1 MEENELLRLAKV
13 DEASMEVLLSSYK
26 PLVSKIARQYFAMGG
41 EYDDLVQEGMIG
53 LYKAIKSYDESKDAS
68 FKTFATLCITRQ
80 MLSAIRK
87 TKTIK
92 GKMFAELLD
101 DELISTLDTISD
113 SENPEEL
120 AISKQ
125 KGEFINREIQNNLS
139 EFELKVLIKYCS
151 GMSYDDIAKECDTNR
166 KSIDNALSRI
176 RSKLMHLL
184 DDTNY

>member
-1 MEENELLRLAKV
+1 MEEKELLKLAKT
-13 DEASMEVLLSSYK
+13 DESSMEVLLTQYK

-53 LYKAIKSYDESKDAS
+53 LYKAIQNYDDSKDAS
-68 FKTFATLCITRQ
+68 FKTFASLCITRQ

-101 DELISTLDTISD
+101 DELITADTVSD
-113 SENPEEL
+113 IENPEEL
-120 AISKQ
+120 IISKQ
-125 KGEFINREIQNNLS
+125 KGEFISKEIQNSLS
-139 EFELKVLIKYCS
+139 EYELKVLIKYCS
-151 GMSYDDIAKECDTNR
+151 GMTYDDIATECGVAK

-176 RSKLMHLL
+176 RSKLLYLL
-184 DDTNY
+184 DDINY

>member
-1 MEENELLRLAKV
+1 MEEKELLKLAKT
-13 DEASMEVLLSSYK
+13 DEASMEVLLTRYK

-53 LYKAIKSYDESKDAS
+53 LYKAIQSYDDSKEAS
-68 FKTFATLCITRQ
+68 FKTFASLCITRQ

-92 GKMFAELLD
+92 GKMFAELID
-101 DELISTLDTISD
+101 DELITVDTVSD
-113 SENPEEL
+113 IENPEEL

-125 KGEFINREIQNNLS
+125 KGEFINQEIQSNLS

-151 GMSYDDIAKECDTNR
+151 GMSYDDIATECEVSK
-166 KSIDNALSRI
+166 KSVDNALSRI
-176 RSKLMHLL
+176 RSKLLHLL

>member
-1 MEENELLRLAKV
+1 MEEKELLKLAKTN
-13 DEASMEVLLSSYK
+13 ESSMEILLTQYK

-53 LYKAIKSYDESKDAS
+53 LYKAIQNYDDNKDAS
-68 FKTFATLCITRQ
+68 FKTFASLCITRQ

-113 SENPEEL
+113 IENPEEL

-125 KGEFINREIQNNLS
+125 KGEFINQEIQSSLS

-151 GMSYDDIAKECDTNR
+151 GMSYDDIATECEVSK
-166 KSIDNALSRI
+166 KSVDNALSRI
-176 RSKLMHLL
+176 RSKLLHLL